1 MVYDFYFIFMLFK
14 KKLGQQKALFL
25 SAAPVINGRS
35 QIFDLNYS
43 ALQTVL
49 TSPVM
54 ESMT

>member
-1 MVYDFYFIFMLFK
+1 MIFILFLCFLR